1 MSVVTLLRQ
10 VRERRGVGVADLAAK
25 AGASRQ
31 TIYAIEA
38 GTYTPNAALA
48 LRLARALGATVEE
61 LFRLEDEGA
70 GPGEAEFL
78 PDEEAP
84 SEGQPVRL
92 AKVGERL
99 VASAAAGEL
108 LQFPDFDALAAGSNR
123 VRETAGSPRL
133 ERLAM
138 AGCDPA
144 MSLLARHLL
153 RERVEMIATPRNS
166 ARALRLLEG
175 GWVHVAGTHRREAA
189 AGESNEGAVRKA
201 FPRGGVAIY
210 SLAVWEQGLVV
221 AKGNP
226 KGIGGVAD
234 LARRDVK
241 IVNREP
247 GAGSRVLLDVELERL
262 GIAPAQVRG
271 YGEFAGGHLQAAL
284 RVKRGEADC
293 CVAPRAAA
301 RLYGLDFLPLWS
313 ERYDLVIRKEH
324 LGLPAVERLLDVLQ
338 RPAFQAEMEA
348 LGGYDTRVTGT
359 RRK

>member
-10 VRERRGVGVADLAAK
+10 VRERRGVGVAELAAK

-48 LRLARALGATVEE
+48 LRLARALEATVEE
-61 LFRLEDEGA
+61 LFRLEDEAAGA
-70 GPGEAEFL
+70 GEAEFL

-84 SEGQPVRL
+84 AEGQPVRL

-99 VASAAAGEL
+99 VASAAPGEL
-108 LQFPDFDALAAGSNR
+108 WQFPEFDALATGARG
-123 VRETAGSPRL
+123 VRETAAGQRL

-166 ARALRLLEG
+166 ARALELLEG
-175 GWVHVAGTHRREAA
+175 GWVHVAGTHRREA

-226 KGIGGVAD
+226 KGITGVAD

-241 IVNREP
+241 VVNREA

-324 LGLPAVERLLDVLQ
+324 AGLPAVERLIEVLQ

-348 LGGYDTRVTGT
+348 LGGYDTRVTGK